1 MVGDVNHKHVSFV
14 LFANYILH
22 KIKIYSI
29 RQEFHEKNIQWDLLI
44 GPYKT
49 YMWFIYDYV

>member
-1 MVGDVNHKHVSFV
+1 MVGHVNQKHVSFV

-29 RQEFHEKNIQWDLLI
+29 RQEFHVKNIQWDLLI